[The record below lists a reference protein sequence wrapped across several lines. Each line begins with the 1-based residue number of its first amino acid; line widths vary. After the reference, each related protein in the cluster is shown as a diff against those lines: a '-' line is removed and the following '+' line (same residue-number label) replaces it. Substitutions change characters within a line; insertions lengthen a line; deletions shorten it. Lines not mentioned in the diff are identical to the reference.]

1 MKAPMKAL
9 PRFAIGLVAACAAS
23 AAIAQTKLDISI
35 PWGPTEFHTVNAQNF
50 AKRVAEITG
59 GQVQMTVH
67 AGGALG
73 IKANESVRAIEDGTV
88 AMAEFA
94 GFQNVGEIPLL
105 GIESL
110 PFLVDDYDQLRVMHG
125 FVRPQWEA
133 ELAKRGNK
141 VLYVVPWPSQNFFL
155 KKEVKSMDDLKGVRM
170 RTYDR
175 LTAEM
180 VSKLGMVPQQMN
192 NPDIV
197 PALASGRLDAVMT
210 SGTTAAAQ
218 KYWEFLKHTYNTNHL
233 WASNFMVIGMGHWNK
248 ISAEH
253 RAAIEKLAKEMEPEF
268 WKVSMAEH
276 ERRMQQLRDNGMTV
290 QAAPKEMVS
299 RMHEVTRPMWDD
311 FPKRAGPEAA
321 KVLQEYTAKTGKK

>member
-1 MKAPMKAL
+1 MRLARKLAAIAAAL
-9 PRFAIGLVAACAAS
+9 MVAGAAS
-23 AAIAQTKLDISI
+23 AQTKLDISM

-50 AKRVAEITG
+50 AKRVAEITAG
-59 GQVQMTVH
+59 RVQMTVH
-67 AGGALG
+67 AAGSLG
-73 IKANESVRAIEDGTV
+73 VKANETVRAIEDGTV

-94 GFQNVGEIPLL
+94 GFQNVGDIPLL

-110 PFLVDDYDQLRVMHG
+110 PFLVDNYDQLRTMHS
-125 FVRPQWEA
+125 FVRPQWVT

-155 KKEVKSMDDLKGVRM
+155 KKPVRTIDDLKGVRM

-175 LTAEM
+175 VTAEM
-180 VSKLGMVPQQMN
+180 VTKIGMVPQQMN

-210 SGTTAAAQ
+210 SGTTAVSQ

-233 WASNFMVIGMGHWNK
+233 WASNLMVIGARTWDK
-248 ISAEH
+248 LQPAD
-253 RAAIEKLAKEMEPEF
+253 RAAIEKLATEMEPEF

-276 ERRMQQLRDNGMTV
+276 ETRMKQLRDNGMTV
-290 QAAPKEMVS
+290 EAAPAVMIE
-299 RMHEVTRPMWDD
+299 RMRAVTRPMWED
-311 FPKRAGPEAA
+311 FSKRNGADAA
-321 KVLQEYTAKTGKK
+321 KALDAYLAATGRK